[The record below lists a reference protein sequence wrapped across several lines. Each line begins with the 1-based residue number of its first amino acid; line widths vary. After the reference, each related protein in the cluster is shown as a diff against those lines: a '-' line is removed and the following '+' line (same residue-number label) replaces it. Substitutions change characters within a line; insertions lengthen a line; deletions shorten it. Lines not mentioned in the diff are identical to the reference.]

1 MKMLVSFSCVVLISI
16 LLIKIIF
23 QKHNKK
29 NKKEIINEWIVP
41 KKEMNTE
48 NLEKILNLSPAE
60 LRYNFRKIFNK
71 RKIYKY
77 NDNYL
82 PYKKIDKSLSYKEN
96 GKKIFESTGMLN
108 FTMLDY
114 YYNNTKIDT

>member
-1 MKMLVSFSCVVLISI
+1 MKMLVYFSCVVLISI

-82 PYKKIDKSLSYKEN
+82 PYKKIDKSLSYKKN
-96 GKKIFESTGMLN
+96 GKKIFESTGMLI
-108 FTMLDY
+108 LQC
-114 YYNNTKIDT
+114 